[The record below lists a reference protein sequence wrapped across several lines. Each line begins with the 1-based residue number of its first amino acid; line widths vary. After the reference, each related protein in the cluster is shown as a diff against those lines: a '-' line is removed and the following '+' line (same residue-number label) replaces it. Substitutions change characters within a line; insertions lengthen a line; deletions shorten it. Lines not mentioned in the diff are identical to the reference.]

1 MEKEQKR
8 TQEGKKKLIAA
19 LEVSL
24 GIVTEACEKAE
35 VTRSRH
41 YAWMNE
47 DEEYKKAVDNIDS
60 KFIDFA
66 ETSLKKQIKEGNT
79 TATTF
84 FLRTRGRKRGYNE
97 KQEID
102 LTSGDER
109 IKINI
114 NLGDQPQV
122 HTKTKG
128 VSKVSI

>member
-8 TQEGKKKLIAA
+8 TQEGKKKLLAA
-19 LEVSL
+19 LEV
-24 GIVTEACEKAE
+24 
-35 VTRSRH
+35 
-41 YAWMNE
+41 
-47 DEEYKKAVDNIDS
+47 
-60 KFIDFA
+60 
-66 ETSLKKQIKEGNT
+66 NT

-114 NLGDQPQV
+114 NLGD
-122 HTKTKG
+122 
-128 VSKVSI
+128 

>member
-1 MEKEQKR
+1 METEQKR

-24 GIVTEACEKAE
+24 GIVTEACEKADI
-35 VTRSRH
+35 TRSRH
-41 YAWMNE
+41 YAWYNSDE
-47 DEEYKKAVDNIDS
+47 DYKKAVDEIDS

-114 NLGDQPQV
+114 NLGD
-122 HTKTKG
+122 
-128 VSKVSI
+128 

>member
-8 TQEGKKKLIAA
+8 TQEGKKKLLAA

-24 GIVTEACEKAE
+24 GIVTEACEKE
-35 VTRSRH
+35 DITRSRH
-41 YAWMNE
+41 YAWYNSDE
-47 DEEYKKAVDNIDS
+47 DYKKSVDDIDS

-114 NLGDQPQV
+114 NLGD
-122 HTKTKG
+122 
-128 VSKVSI
+128 

>member
-1 MEKEQKR
+1 MQ
-8 TQEGKKKLIAA
+8 
-19 LEVSL
+19 S
-24 GIVTEACEKAE
+24 
-35 VTRSRH
+35 
-41 YAWMNE
+41 
-47 DEEYKKAVDNIDS
+47 DEEYKKAVDDIDS

-114 NLGDQPQV
+114 NLGD
-122 HTKTKG
+122 
-128 VSKVSI
+128 

>member
-1 MEKEQKR
+1 MQ
-8 TQEGKKKLIAA
+8 
-19 LEVSL
+19 S
-24 GIVTEACEKAE
+24 
-35 VTRSRH
+35 
-41 YAWMNE
+41 

-114 NLGDQPQV
+114 NLGD
-122 HTKTKG
+122 
-128 VSKVSI
+128 

>member
-1 MEKEQKR
+1 METEQKR
-8 TQEGKKKLIAA
+8 TQEGKKKLLAA
-19 LEVSL
+19 LEMSL
-24 GIVTEACEKAE
+24 GIVTEACEKAD

-41 YAWMNE
+41 YAWMN
-47 DEEYKKAVDNIDS
+47 DDAEYKIAVDNIDS

-102 LTSGDER
+102 LTSGNER

-114 NLGDQPQV
+114 NLGD
-122 HTKTKG
+122 
-128 VSKVSI
+128 